1 MNTDE
6 HGSGQSKPQ
15 MDTDEHRSE
24 LGDITE
30 KIIGCAFAVG
40 NTLGPGF
47 LEKVYEN
54 ALAHEIRKAGL
65 KVQQQQ
71 SLTVKYDDVVVGDFA
86 ADLLVDDRVLVEL
99 KAAKGLDDSHTAQCL
114 NYLTAT
120 GLRICLLLNFG
131 KPRVEVKRVIQGF

>member
-1 MNTDE
+1 
-6 HGSGQSKPQ
+6 